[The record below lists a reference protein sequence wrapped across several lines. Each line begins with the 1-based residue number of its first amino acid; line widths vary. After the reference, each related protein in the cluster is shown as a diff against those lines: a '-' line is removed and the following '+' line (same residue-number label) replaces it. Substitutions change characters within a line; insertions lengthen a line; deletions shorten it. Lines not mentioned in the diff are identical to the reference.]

1 MLQNSTVLWAPQ
13 DLPWGWGG
21 ESHGPLPPS
30 HGEVGS
36 GRLCVLLFYGHA
48 EIMKWETAQD

>member
-1 MLQNSTVLWAPQ
+1 MLWAPQ

-21 ESHGPLPPS
+21 ESHGPLRPS